1 MSNNT
6 FGPVGRG
13 VIIQIVWYRHCIV
26 WQGGIVWWRA
36 IILRQIMDNC
46 SRQPLAGVTHAV
58 LRGVGLNFASRPI
71 DLVVAIAQSYY
82 IQNHL
87 PKVGGWYGPS
97 ENKFCK
103 ESNVV
108 LTAERGGEE
117 GAGHAS
123 LTN

>member
-1 MSNNT
+1 
-6 FGPVGRG
+6 
-13 VIIQIVWYRHCIV
+13 
-26 WQGGIVWWRA
+26 
-36 IILRQIMDNC
+36 MDNC